1 MSKNLLQDMVRIKR
15 STQRSVPIKEKTKE
29 KEKISNTI
37 KENSGNKGS
46 KYRIYFVALISV
58 VFLLFAL
65 SFLFSGAKITL
76 TPKVKEIPMKE
87 NLSVT
92 KDGNLSDLSFDLMV
106 IPGEESKTIQGGEEK
121 DIAVTATG
129 VVLVYNIFSSSPQ
142 VLDIDTRLEGSNG
155 KIYKTNK
162 KITVPGMIGNKPGSI
177 EVGIYGASAGIE
189 YNSTPLDFK
198 IFGFKGTL
206 KYSKFYAR
214 SKGEITGGFKG
225 RSSVVSSLDKATA
238 VSALKVTLKVKL
250 LKKGTDQVPNGFILF
265 KDAMFLNIDDRDIIF
280 TPDKNNTVSVKIK
293 GTLYGFIFEEKKL
306 TKKIAQDIIDK
317 YDGSEIYIPNIKD
330 LTFSLSDKESVSF
343 AEVAD
348 INFTL
353 LGTPKIIWK
362 INEEKFIT
370 DILGKK
376 KKDLDQILSQYPD
389 IDSVELILR
398 PFWKTSFPEKSDS
411 IEVIVNYPQ

>member
-15 STQRSVPIKEKTKE
+15 STQRPVPIKEKTKE